1 MRDTPMAESST
12 VELTKLQRDLVLQG
26 LRYVRSSRRLEFRD
40 PLAPSDEQREAELR
54 EVAILMG
61 QLEGTP
67 AKVEAKV

>member
-1 MRDTPMAESST
+1 MAESLT
-12 VELTKLQRDLVLQG
+12 VELTKHQRDLVLQG

-40 PLAPSDEQREAELR
+40 PLAPPDEQRESELR

-61 QLEGTP
+61 QLEGTS